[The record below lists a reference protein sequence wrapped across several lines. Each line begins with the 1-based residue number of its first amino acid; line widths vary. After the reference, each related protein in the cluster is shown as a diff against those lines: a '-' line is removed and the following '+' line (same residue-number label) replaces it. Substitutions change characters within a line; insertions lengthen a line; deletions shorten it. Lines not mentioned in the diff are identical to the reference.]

1 MVAKL
6 QLALD
11 DITLEKGLELVGQV
25 KEYIDIVEIGT
36 PFMMEYGMEAVRQVK
51 ANYPELE
58 VLCDAKIM
66 DAGYLEAKET
76 FDAGA
81 DYVTVLG
88 VTDNLTIKDV
98 VKAAKECNGK
108 VMVDMI
114 TITDIAQRVAEVEE
128 LGVDVVAVH
137 TGVDAQAAGRTPLED
152 LEEMSKH
159 VKHTVTAVAGG
170 IKASTVED
178 YMKFN
183 PGIIIVGGGLIH
195 AEDPVATAKELKEKM
210 EA

>member
-1 MVAKL
+1 MTAKL

-11 DITLEKGLELVGQV
+11 DISLEKGLELVKQV
-25 KEYIDIVEIGT
+25 KDYIDIVEIGT

-51 ANYPELE
+51 AAVPEVE

-98 VKAAKECNGK
+98 VKAAKEANAK

-114 TITDIAQRVAEVEE
+114 TITDIAKRVAEVEE

-152 LEEMSKH
+152 LAEMSKH
-159 VKHTVTAVAGG
+159 VDNTVTAVAGG
-170 IKASTVED
+170 IKVDTVAD
-178 YMKFN
+178 YMQYN
-183 PGIIIVGGGLIH
+183 PQIIIVGGGILH
-195 AEDPVATAKELKEKM
+195 ADDPVQAAKELKEQM